1 MNRYFRSAL
10 TLSIALLLIVTTGCA
25 NAQEGPPQE
34 RDLTKALTEETQAS
48 LTPTDVIQ
56 LLKDGNERF
65 LNGEALERNFMEQV
79 ANTSGGQY
87 PMAAVLG
94 CIDSRVPHEIVFDKG
109 VGDIFSA
116 RVAGNFINTDILGS
130 LEFAAAVAGSRVI
143 VVLGHTE
150 CGAVKGACDQVELGN
165 LTSTLANIA
174 PAIYAV
180 DDVEGERN
188 SQNAEYVNDVAH
200 MNVDLTVQNIVNRS
214 PVIRGL
220 VEEGDLMVIGAMH
233 DVASGKVTFDEEDM
247 ISAETL
253 ASN

>member
-1 MNRYFRSAL
+1 M
-10 TLSIALLLIVTTGCA
+10 
-25 NAQEGPPQE
+25 
-34 RDLTKALTEETQAS
+34 
-48 LTPTDVIQ
+48 DVIQ
-56 LLKDGNERF
+56 LLKDGNQRF

-79 ANTSGGQY
+79 TQTAGGQY
-87 PMAAVLG
+87 PMAAILG

-130 LEFAAAVAGSRVI
+130 LEFATAVAGSKVI
-143 VVLGHTE
+143 VVLGHSE

-174 PAIYAV
+174 PAIYSV

-188 SQNAEYVNDVAH
+188 SSNPAFVEAVAH
-200 MNVDLTVQNIVNRS
+200 QNVDLTVQNIVDRS

-220 VEEGDLMVIGAMH
+220 VEGGELIVIGAMH
-233 DVASGKVTFDEEDM
+233 DVTSGTVTFFEESM
-247 ISAETL
+247 KSADTI
-253 ASN
+253 